1 MINLKKLWKIKN
13 EVKEHSPLI
22 HCITN
27 PISINGCANIVLAL
41 GGKPI
46 MAEHPKEVEKITEIS
61 KALAVNLGNIT
72 DTRIKSIY
80 LSGLTAKN
88 NNIPHIIDLV
98 GVGISPLRLDFG
110 KKYIKDCKPNI
121 IKGNM
126 SEIKAILNLKSS
138 PIGID
143 VGENDK
149 IKNNNL
155 VESIRIGKDLANKT
169 NATIVITGKLDII
182 TDGKSSYVVK
192 NGVDFLSSIT
202 GTGCMLNTLIASLM
216 PYASPLCSALAGT
229 LILTISGELS
239 ENTRGTGSF
248 MVDLLDN
255 IYSMKFEDF
264 NNMADYEFYKEQ

>member
-1 MINLKKLWKIKN
+1 MINIKELWKIKN
-13 EVKEHSPLI
+13 QTKEDSPLI

-27 PISINGCANIVLAL
+27 PISINGCANVVLAL

-46 MAEHPKEVEKITEIS
+46 MAEHPREVEKITEIS

-72 DTRIKSIY
+72 DVRIESIY

-98 GVGISPLRLDFG
+98 GVGVSPFRLGFA

-126 SEIKAILNLKSS
+126 SEIKAILDIPSS
-138 PIGID
+138 PMGID
-143 VGENDK
+143 VGEDDK
-149 IKNNNL
+149 IEVNNL
-155 VESIRIGKDLANKT
+155 VKSINIGKDLAVKT
-169 NATIVITGKLDII
+169 SSTVLISGKLDII
-182 TDGKSSYVVK
+182 TDGNNSYIVK
-192 NGVDFLSSIT
+192 NGVELLSSIT

-216 PYASPLCSALAGT
+216 PYGNPLSAALAGT

-239 ENTRGTGSF
+239 KDAKGSGSF
-248 MVDLLDN
+248 MVDLIDN
-255 IYSMKFEDF
+255 IYSMNFEQF
-264 NNMADYEFYKEQ
+264 SNMANYETYKE

>member
-1 MINLKKLWKIKN
+1 MINQKELWKIRNKT
-13 EVKEHSPLI
+13 KENAPLI

-46 MAEHPKEVEKITEIS
+46 MAEHPMEVEKIAKMS
-61 KALAVNLGNIT
+61 NALAVNLGNIT
-72 DTRIKSIY
+72 DTRIESIY
-80 LSGLTAKN
+80 LSGLTAKK

-98 GVGISPLRLDFG
+98 GVGVSPLRLEFG
-110 KKYIKDCKPNI
+110 KKYIEDCKPSI

-126 SEIKAILNLKSS
+126 SEIKAILDLPSF

-143 VGENDK
+143 VGEDDK
-149 IKNNNL
+149 IKNDNL
-155 VESIRIGKDLANKT
+155 FESIKIGKSLANKT
-169 NATIVITGKLDII
+169 NSTVLISGKLDII
-182 TDGKSSYVVK
+182 TDGKNNYIVK
-192 NGVDFLSSIT
+192 NGVELLSSIT

-216 PYASPLCSALAGT
+216 PYGNPLAATLAGT

-239 ENTRGTGSF
+239 KNAKGTGSF

-255 IYSMKFEDF
+255 IYSMDLEQF
-264 NNMADYEFYKEQ
+264 NNMANYEIYEE